1 MRRMKDKIF
10 VDSNIF
16 LYGISNFDQR
26 KREIASKIIS
36 EKIRIS
42 TQVINEVCSNL
53 IKKFHFSNEDVC
65 QFIEGCYNRYF
76 VLNTDKNVFLSACDF
91 REKFNISYYDSLIV
105 ATAFVSGCNILYT
118 EDMRDGLVIEESLT
132 IKNPF
137 MGNPMD

>member
-1 MRRMKDKIF
+1 MKDKIF

-16 LYGISNFDQR
+16 LYAISNFDQR

-53 IKKFHFSNEDVC
+53 IKKFHFSNDDVC
-65 QFIEGCYNRYF
+65 QFIESCYNRYF
-76 VLNTDKNVFLSACDF
+76 VLNIEKNVSLRACDF

-105 ATAFVSGCNILYT
+105 ATAFLSGCSILYT
-118 EDMRDGLVIEESLT
+118 EDMQDGLVIEESLT